1 MPSPRRALLTGL
13 GLIVL
18 RRRLRRSSGP
28 AAAVGLVALDL
39 FGPRIFHLRRTLTWV
54 LALTIVGALVAV
66 IVWWALRRR
75 RRPSATAVSDA
86 PPDVPAPEPQPA

>member
-13 GLIVL
+13 GLILL

-39 FGPRIFHLRRTLTWV
+39 FGPRIFHLRRTLAWV
-54 LALTIVGALVAV
+54 LALTIVGALVAAV
-66 IVWWALRRR
+66 VWWALRRR
-75 RRPSATAVSDA
+75 RESSTTAAPDA
-86 PPDVPAPEPQPA
+86 PPDVAPEPQPA